1 VEVAVQAVKSPAEQ
15 RMLLRNVSWGTYER
29 LITEREERRKPRFFY
44 DRGVLE
50 LMSPSGE
57 HDVSSRLIALLVD
70 MVAEESGIDVENA
83 GSTTFKREDLERGF
97 EPDESFYFSENAARI
112 RELVRN
118 KGDIVL
124 DEGDPPPDLIV
135 EVDITNPSLNKLP
148 IYAALGVPEVWRHD
162 GERLVILRL
171 RSAEGYT
178 EAGESGF
185 LHAATGETL
194 TRLISAGLTL
204 ERPAWRRMV
213 RASVSDPGDTTD

>member
-1 VEVAVQAVKSPAEQ
+1 MQAVKSPAEQ

-29 LITEREERRKPRFFY
+29 LITEGEERRKPRFFY

>member
-1 VEVAVQAVKSPAEQ
+1 MVKSPAEQ
-15 RMLLRNVSWGTYER
+15 RMVLENVSWGTYER
-29 LITEREERRKPRFFY
+29 LISEREERRKPRFSY
-44 DRGVLE
+44 DRGRLE

-70 MVAEESGIDVENA
+70 MVAEGSGIDVENA

-148 IYAALGVPEVWRHD
+148 IYAALGAPEVWRHD

>member
-1 VEVAVQAVKSPAEQ
+1 MEVVKSPAEQ
-15 RMLLRNVSWGTYER
+15 RMVLENVSWGTYER
-29 LITEREERRKPRFFY
+29 LISEREERRKPRFSY
-44 DRGVLE
+44 DRGRLE

-70 MVAEESGIDVENA
+70 MVAEGSGIDVENA

>member
-1 VEVAVQAVKSPAEQ
+1 MVLE
-15 RMLLRNVSWGTYER
+15 NVSWGTYER
-29 LITEREERRKPRFFY
+29 LISEREERRKPRFSY
-44 DRGVLE
+44 DRGRLE

>member
-15 RMLLRNVSWGTYER
+15 RMVLENVSWGTYER
-29 LITEREERRKPRFFY
+29 LISEREERRKPRFSY
-44 DRGVLE
+44 DRGRLE

>member
-1 VEVAVQAVKSPAEQ
+1 MQAVKSPAEQ

>member
-57 HDVSSRLIALLVD
+57 HDLSSRLIALLVD

>member
-83 GSTTFKREDLERGF
+83 GSTTFKREDLGRGF

>member
-1 VEVAVQAVKSPAEQ
+1 MEVVKSPAEQ
-15 RMLLRNVSWGTYER
+15 RMLLENVSWETYER
-29 LITEREERRKPRFFY
+29 LVVEREERRKPRFFY

-70 MVAEESGIDVENA
+70 MVAEESGVDVENA

-171 RSAEGYT
+171 RSAEEYT

>member
-1 VEVAVQAVKSPAEQ
+1 VEVVVQVVKSPAEQ
-15 RMLLRNVSWGTYER
+15 RMLLRNVSWETYER
-29 LITEREERRKPRFFY
+29 LIAEREERRKPRFFY

-97 EPDESFYFSENAARI
+97 EPDECFYFSENAARV
-112 RELVRN
+112 RELVRG

-124 DEGDPPPDLIV
+124 DEGDPPPDLVV

-148 IYAALGVPEVWRHD
+148 IYASLGIREVWRYD
-162 GERLVILRL
+162 GGRLSILRL
-171 RSAEGYT
+171 RDREKYAE
-178 EAGESGF
+178 AAASGF
-185 LHAATGETL
+185 LTAATAETL
-194 TRLISAGLTL
+194 TRLISDGLTL
-204 ERPAWRRMV
+204 ERLAWRRMV
-213 RASVSDPGDTTD
+213 RASVSDPENRPD